1 MPAVAGQ
8 GVVAGM
14 SSIFR
19 RGLTYCVRLHI
30 PRDRQE
36 DAAKAVGAK
45 APKLREQWRS
55 LETREYREAVAR
67 RDTVLAEMRAA
78 LDARLRA
85 KGLRPLT
92 DWQSSWPD
100 EARRLRA
107 NLEAATDT
115 PYGFDTNPATGER
128 APLTTRDLAR
138 DEIIEAAETLAETAG
153 KDTAN
158 RFYAMATGGVRTLA
172 DLRDEWLAE
181 VEANGR
187 RKHQTVAGHR
197 ATLRLLEAFLKNHA
211 GLPSL
216 NEATLADVTRR
227 RAADFIAWR
236 LATVSPKTGKAVT
249 GATVKRELSSLS
261 GLWRWAGRRD
271 DTVGNP
277 WNDQTADLPK
287 RRRGVVDD
295 DDDPTKRPYSAAEL
309 VALLRAGADE
319 WAPNGGGYGPTL
331 WDAVRLALLTGCRA
345 NELADLRCGDVVQD
359 GAAISIRGGKTRNA
373 RRVVPLCDHAR
384 RVVQVRLAAL
394 PATGP
399 NDPLWPELP
408 PQGADQRRGKMLST
422 RFGVARARIL
432 PEARGVDF
440 HSFRRSFAE
449 AMRDAMHANPEAGS
463 KPLLAVLMG
472 HADGSLA
479 LGVYAPG
486 AAEDHKRRF
495 VRAMAEHGLDPTVRA
510 ALDNTAGN
518 RPAVRRTAP
527 AVRRVDETDRVRPRA
542 RMPPASPGRH
552 RQRLLREG
560 ELG

>member
-1 MPAVAGQ
+1 MVAS
-8 GVVAGM
+8 M
-14 SSIFR
+14 SNIFR
-19 RGLTYCVRLHI
+19 RGLTWCVRLHV

-36 DAAKAVGAK
+36 DAAKALGAR
-45 APKLREQWRS
+45 ASKLREQWRS
-55 LETREYREAVAR
+55 LETRDYREAVAR

-85 KGLRPLT
+85 KGLPPLT
-92 DWQSSWPD
+92 DWTASWSD
-100 EARRLRA
+100 EAQRLRA
-107 NLEAATDT
+107 NLEAASDAPYAIEEDPETGTRHPWT
-115 PYGFDTNPATGER
+115 P
-128 APLTTRDLAR
+128 RDLVH
-138 DEIIEAAETLAETAG
+138 DEIREAAETLADAAG
-153 KDTAN
+153 KDTAS

-197 ATLRLLEAFLKNHA
+197 ATLRLLGVFLKNHA

-216 NEATLADVTRR
+216 NQATLADVTRR

-236 LATVSPKTGKAVT
+236 LTTVSAKTGKAVT

-261 GLWRWAGRRD
+261 GLWRWVGRRD

-287 RRRGVVDD
+287 RRRGAVDDD

-309 VALLRAGADE
+309 VALLRAGADD
-319 WAPNGGGYGPTL
+319 WAPNGGGYGATL

-359 GAAISIRGGKTRNA
+359 GTAISIRGGKTRNA
-373 RRVVPLCDHAR
+373 RRAVPLCDHAQ
-384 RVVQVRLAAL
+384 RVVQARLASL
-394 PATGP
+394 PAIGP

-408 PQGADQRRGKMLST
+408 QLGADQRRGKMLST
-422 RFGVARARIL
+422 RFGTARARIL
-432 PEARGVDF
+432 PGATGVDF

-449 AMRDAMHANPEAGS
+449 AMRDAMHTSPEAGN

-486 AAEDHKRRF
+486 AMEAHKRRF
-495 VRAMAEHGLDPTVRA
+495 VRAMTEHGLDPTVRA
-510 ALDNTAGN
+510 ALGATTGN
-518 RPAVRRTAP
+518 RPPMLRTAP
-527 AVRRVDETDRVRPRA
+527 AGRKFL
-542 RMPPASPGRH
+542 PASRRGGKATTHGPGNARET
-552 RQRLLREG
+552 RTARLAR
-560 ELG
+560 LGVSE